1 MVKIRLQR
9 FGTTKRPFYR
19 IVAAEATKKRDGR
32 YLEIVGLYDPTKKP
46 AFVKIDKE
54 LALKWLNVGA
64 QPTDTVRSLLSKD
77 GIIAEYAEA
86 KKNKQSGTK

>member
-19 IVAAEATKKRDGR
+19 IVAAEATQKRDGR

-46 AFVKIDKE
+46 AFVQIDKE
-54 LALKWLNVGA
+54 LVMKWLNVGA
-64 QPTDTVRSLLSKD
+64 QPTDTVKDLLSKD

-86 KKNKQSGTK
+86 KKNK

>member
-32 YLEIVGLYDPTKKP
+32 FLEIVGLYDPTKEP
-46 AFVKIDKE
+46 TLIEIDTQK
-54 LALKWLNVGA
+54 ALKWLLNGA
-64 QPTDTVRSLLSKD
+64 QPTDTVKNLFTKT
-77 GIIAEYAEA
+77 GINKQFVEA
-86 KKNKQSGTK
+86 KKAK

>member
-19 IVAAEATKKRDGR
+19 IVAAEATQKRDGR

-46 AFVKIDKE
+46 AFVQIDKE
-54 LALKWLNVGA
+54 LVMKWLNVGA
-64 QPTDTVRSLLSKD
+64 QPTDTVKSLLSKD

-86 KKNKQSGTK
+86 KKNK

>member
-19 IVAAEATKKRDGR
+19 IVAAEASKRRDGR

-46 AFVKIDKE
+46 AFVQIDKA
-54 LALKWLNVGA
+54 LVLKWLNVGA
-64 QPTDTVRSLLSKD
+64 QPTDTVKNLLSKD
-77 GIIAEYAEA
+77 GIIAEYAES
-86 KKNKQSGTK
+86 KKNK